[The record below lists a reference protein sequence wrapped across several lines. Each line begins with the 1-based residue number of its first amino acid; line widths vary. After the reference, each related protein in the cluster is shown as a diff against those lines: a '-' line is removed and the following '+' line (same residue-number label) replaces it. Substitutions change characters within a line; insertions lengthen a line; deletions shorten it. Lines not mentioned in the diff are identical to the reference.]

1 MPAVAL
7 VLSDPVSD
15 LALGEAG
22 VGLLLASVGVGH
34 LRRVYHPFRHA
45 VARYWALTPPSVS
58 VASSCQL
65 LLAPRQ
71 LGVVLLQLLT
81 HVGHGGV
88 AYLHRVPV
96 DLCLSSCPIGKHE
109 SRRFKNFWPMLVD
122 IDCEKGGLNHVT
134 FLVLVLRVRGGV
146 AGGVSLKV
154 SWW

>member
-34 LRRVYHPFRHA
+34 LRRVHHPFRHA

-88 AYLHRVPV
+88 TSTSRWGRTTEQNPPT
-96 DLCLSSCPIGKHE
+96 LSGS
-109 SRRFKNFWPMLVD
+109 SSS
-122 IDCEKGGLNHVT
+122 T
-134 FLVLVLRVRGGV
+134 
-146 AGGVSLKV
+146 S
-154 SWW
+154 